1 MGEPE
6 PAVLDIL
13 REAFVSTTTAGST
26 GGSSSSSRRSGISSV
41 TDASSLP
48 WDGDMDSGCSCPR
61 LQWLCLSEWH
71 SIAMN
76 EALLLAPQP
85 EPAAAAAAAAAAAEE
100 EHDEDEKGGGGG
112 GASGSSSQA
121 VGVWLETACAVGSA
135 VEGSYMKHTGAIG
148 HREYSRNIERR

>member
-26 GGSSSSSRRSGISSV
+26 GGSGGSSSRRSGISSV

-48 WDGDMDSGCSCPR
+48 WDGDTDSGCSCPR

-85 EPAAAAAAAAAAAEE
+85 EPAAAAAAAEE
-100 EHDEDEKGGGGG
+100 EQDEDEEGGGG

-121 VGVWLETACAVGSA
+121 VGVWFETACEVGSA
-135 VEGSYMKHTGAIG
+135 VEGSYMMHTGAIG
-148 HREYSRNIERR
+148 HREYSRTIERG